1 MFFTLIFA
9 LESLL
14 KSIAY
19 GFFISKDAY
28 LRETWNQLDFFIVV
42 SSLIDMAVASIN
54 IPAIK
59 VIFNFLK
66 KNFFWLKKYK

>member
-1 MFFTLIFA
+1 M
-9 LESLL
+9 ESLL
-14 KSIAY
+14 KSVTF
-19 GFFISKDAY
+19 GFFISRDAY

-59 VIFNFLK
+59 VNF
-66 KNFFWLKKYK
+66 